1 MAAAID
7 GQGRTLRYRVDGMDC
22 PSCVGKL
29 QTALG
34 RIEGVSGVEVNF
46 ATGLLAFGA
55 AGAASNGQ
63 AVEAKIRAL
72 GFTPTAID
80 DAAPR
85 APAPDESRPW
95 WRERKAQL
103 VGFTGLLLAVAFI
116 ASQIVPAEAEW
127 AYLAA
132 ALIGLVPV
140 ARRALTLIRSGSPF
154 SIETLMA
161 VAAIGAIAIG
171 AASEAAVVVFLFALG
186 ELLETVA
193 AGRARQGIKALVSL
207 VPRTAQREASGVLA
221 TVAVDD
227 LAIGDIV
234 LVRPGDR
241 VPADG
246 EIVDGASELDEA
258 PITGESIPVAKAA
271 GDAVYAGSIN
281 AGGVLRLRVTRAA
294 ADNTIA
300 RIIHMV
306 ETAQS
311 SKAPT
316 ARFIDRFSAWY
327 TPAAMAVAALVIAVP
342 PLLFGGDW
350 TVWTY
355 RGLSLLL
362 IACPCAL
369 VLSTP
374 AAIASGIAAGT
385 RRGLLLKGG
394 AALEMLGKVK
404 AVAFDKT
411 GTLTSGRPQ
420 VTDIVALEDSEAAV
434 LAEAAAVESGSSH
447 PLARAILDAAAARK
461 VGVPAVAEASAIA
474 GKAVLGRVGGAL
486 LAVGSPRYAAERGPL
501 PADLADRVAALEAEG
516 KTVVVLLGEAGPRG
530 LIALRDEPREDAA
543 AAVAALRRAGV
554 QPVMLT
560 GDNRRT
566 AAAVAGTLG
575 IAVEAELLP
584 DDKLAAIGRLK
595 AQGPVA
601 MVGDGINDAPALAAA
616 SVGIAMGGGTD
627 VALETADAALLNNR
641 VTGVAEVIGL
651 SRATLANI
659 HQNIAVALGLKG
671 LFLATTL
678 LGATS
683 LWMAILA
690 DTGATVLV
698 TLNALRLLRLLPAVR
713 PAAAK
718 AGQAHS
724 HDHADG
730 HDHDHDH
737 DHAHD
742 HSATPQEAEDCC
754 AHGACGSQPAS
765 VACGS
770 CRAPNQGSARFCS
783 QCGQA
788 MAA

>member
-1 MAAAID
+1 VTMAAAND
-7 GQGRTLRYRVDGMDC
+7 GQGRTLRYRVEGMDC

-34 RIEGVSGVEVNF
+34 RIDGVSGVEVNF

-55 AGAASNGQ
+55 QGAAIDGR
-63 AVEAKIRAL
+63 AVEEKIRAL

-80 DAAPR
+80 DAAPS
-85 APAPDESRPW
+85 APADARPW
-95 WRERKAQL
+95 WRERKAQQ
-103 VGFTGLLLAVAFI
+103 VGFTGLLLAAAFVA
-116 ASQIVPAEAEW
+116 AQIVPAEAEG
-127 AYLAA
+127 AYIAA

-140 ARRALTLIRSGSPF
+140 ARRALALIRSGSPF

-171 AASEAAVVVFLFALG
+171 AASEAAVVVFLFAVG

-207 VPRTAQREASGVLA
+207 VPRTAQREADGRLEM
-221 TVAVDD
+221 VAVDD

-246 EIVDGASELDEA
+246 TIVAGASELDEA
-258 PITGESIPVAKAA
+258 PITGESVPVAKAA

-281 AGGVLRLRVTRAA
+281 AGGALRLRVTRAA

-300 RIIHMV
+300 RIIQMV
-306 ETAQS
+306 EAAQS

-327 TPAAMAVAALVIAVP
+327 TPAAMAVAALVVAVP
-342 PLLFGGDW
+342 PLLLGGDW

-411 GTLTSGRPQ
+411 GTLTVGRPQ
-420 VTDIVALEDSEAAV
+420 VTDIVALDGSEAAV

-447 PLARAILDAAAARK
+447 PLARAILDAAVSRGVA
-461 VGVPAVAEASAIA
+461 VPAVAEASAVA
-474 GKAVLGRVGGAL
+474 GKAVLGRVGGAT
-486 LAVGSPRYAAERGPL
+486 LAVGSPRYAAERGKL
-501 PADLADRVAALEAEG
+501 PAGLADRVAALEAEG

-554 QPVMLT
+554 RPVMLT
-560 GDNRRT
+560 GDNRRA
-566 AAAVAGTLG
+566 AAAVAGALG

-584 DDKLAAIGRLK
+584 GGKLAAIGKLK

-616 SVGIAMGGGTD
+616 SVGIAMGGGAD

-641 VTGVAEVIGL
+641 VAGVAELIGL
-651 SRATLANI
+651 SRTTLANI

-698 TLNALRLLRLLPAVR
+698 TLNALRLLRFLPAVR
-713 PAAAK
+713 PK
-718 AGQAHS
+718 PAGTVQAH
-724 HDHADG
+724 G
-730 HDHDHDH
+730 HDHGHTAGESD
-737 DHAHD
+737 
-742 HSATPQEAEDCC
+742 DCC
-754 AHGACGSQPAS
+754 AHGACGSTAAS
-765 VACGS
+765 VACGA
-770 CRAPNQGSARFCS
+770 CRAPNQASARFCS

>member
-55 AGAASNGQ
+55 AGAAANGR
-63 AVEAKIRAL
+63 AVEDKIRAL

-80 DAAPR
+80 DAPK
-85 APAPDESRPW
+85 APALADAKPW

-103 VGFTGLLLAVAFI
+103 VGFTGLLLAAAFVA
-116 ASQIVPAEAEW
+116 SLIVPAEAEW

-140 ARRALTLIRSGSPF
+140 ARRALVLIRSGSPF

-161 VAAIGAIAIG
+161 VAAVGAIAIG
-171 AASEAAVVVFLFALG
+171 AASEAAVVVFLFAVG

-207 VPRTAQREASGVLA
+207 VPRTAQRETNGVLA

-241 VPADG
+241 VPADA

-258 PITGESIPVAKAA
+258 PITGESVPVAKAA

-411 GTLTSGRPQ
+411 GTLTIGRPQ
-420 VTDIVALEDSEAAV
+420 VTDIVALDGSEAVV

-461 VGVPAVAEASAIA
+461 VAVPAVAEASAIA

-501 PADLADRVAALEAEG
+501 PAGLADRVAALEAEG
-516 KTVVVLLGEAGPRG
+516 KTVVVLLGEAGPCG
-530 LIALRDEPREDAA
+530 LIALRDEPREDAT

-641 VTGVAEVIGL
+641 VTGVAELIGL

-713 PAAAK
+713 PAAGK
-718 AGQAHS
+718 TSQAHS

-730 HDHDHDH
+730 HDHGHDH

-742 HSATPQEAEDCC
+742 HGAGPKQAEDCC
-754 AHGACGSQPAS
+754 AHGACGSPPAS

-783 QCGQA
+783 HCGQA

>member
-1 MAAAID
+1 MAAAND

-34 RIEGVSGVEVNF
+34 RIEGVSGVEVSF

-55 AGAASNGQ
+55 AGAAANGR
-63 AVEAKIRAL
+63 AVEDKIRAL

-80 DAAPR
+80 NAAPR
-85 APAPDESRPW
+85 APAPEDAKPW

-103 VGFTGLLLAVAFI
+103 VGFTGLLLAAAFVA
-116 ASQIVPAEAEW
+116 SLIVPAEAEW

-171 AASEAAVVVFLFALG
+171 AASEAAVVVFLFAVG

-193 AGRARQGIKALVSL
+193 AGCARQGIKALVSL
-207 VPRTAQREASGVLA
+207 VPRTTQREMGREANGILA

-246 EIVDGASELDEA
+246 DIVDGASELDEA
-258 PITGESIPVAKAA
+258 PITGESVPVAKAA

-281 AGGVLRLRVTRAA
+281 AGGVLRLKVTRAA

-327 TPAAMAVAALVIAVP
+327 TPAAMVVAALVIAVP

-350 TVWTY
+350 SVWTY

-411 GTLTSGRPQ
+411 GTLTIGRPQ
-420 VTDIVALEDSEAAV
+420 VTDIVALGGSEAAV

-447 PLARAILDAAAARK
+447 PLARAILEAASARK
-461 VGVPAVAEASAIA
+461 VAVPAVAEASAIA
-474 GKAVLGRVGGAL
+474 GQAVLGRVGGAL

-501 PADLADRVAALEAEG
+501 PAGLADRVAALEAEG

-554 QPVMLT
+554 RPVMLT

-566 AAAVAGTLG
+566 AEAVAGTLG

-595 AQGPVA
+595 TQGPVA

-641 VTGVAEVIGL
+641 VTGVAELIGL
-651 SRATLANI
+651 SRATLVNI

-698 TLNALRLLRLLPAVR
+698 TLNALRLLRLLPVAR
-713 PAAAK
+713 PAT
-718 AGQAHS
+718 AGAGPAH
-724 HDHADG
+724 G
-730 HDHDHDH
+730 H

-742 HSATPQEAEDCC
+742 HGAGHEEADDCC

-765 VACGS
+765 VACGA
-770 CRAPNQGSARFCS
+770 CRAPNQAAARTCS

>member
-1 MAAAID
+1 M
-7 GQGRTLRYRVDGMDC
+7 GG
-22 PSCVGKL
+22 
-29 QTALG
+29 
-34 RIEGVSGVEVNF
+34 
-46 ATGLLAFGA
+46 GA
-55 AGAASNGQ
+55 N
-63 AVEAKIRAL
+63 
-72 GFTPTAID
+72 
-80 DAAPR
+80 
-85 APAPDESRPW
+85 
-95 WRERKAQL
+95 
-103 VGFTGLLLAVAFI
+103 
-116 ASQIVPAEAEW
+116 
-127 AYLAA
+127 
-132 ALIGLVPV
+132 
-140 ARRALTLIRSGSPF
+140 
-154 SIETLMA
+154 
-161 VAAIGAIAIG
+161 
-171 AASEAAVVVFLFALG
+171 
-186 ELLETVA
+186 
-193 AGRARQGIKALVSL
+193 
-207 VPRTAQREASGVLA
+207 GVLA

-258 PITGESIPVAKAA
+258 PITGESMPVAKAA

-281 AGGVLRLRVTRAA
+281 TGGVLRLRVTRTA

-411 GTLTSGRPQ
+411 GTLTVGRPQ
-420 VTDIVALEDSEAAV
+420 VTDIVALDGSEAAV

-447 PLARAILDAAAARK
+447 PLARAILDAAVARRIA
-461 VGVPAVAEASAIA
+461 VPAVAEASAIA

-501 PADLADRVAALEAEG
+501 SAGLADRIAALEAEG
-516 KTVVVLLGEAGPRG
+516 KTVVLLLGEAGPRG

-543 AAVAALRRAGV
+543 AAVAALLRAGV

-566 AAAVAGTLG
+566 AAAVADTLG

-641 VTGVAEVIGL
+641 VTGVAELIGL

-698 TLNALRLLRLLPAVR
+698 TLNALRLLRLLPA
-713 PAAAK
+713 PQPTAAA
-718 AGQAHS
+718 G
-724 HDHADG
+724 HAPG
-730 HDHDHDH
+730 HDHDHGHAHDH
-737 DHAHD
+737 DHAGHQ
-742 HSATPQEAEDCC
+742 AEADDCC

-765 VACGS
+765 VACGA
-770 CRAPNQGSARFCS
+770 CRAPNQASAHFCS